1 MYQTVRG
8 LIIRSVDYKEADKI
22 LTVLTD
28 TRGCL
33 TVKARG
39 VRRKGSR
46 LKAAC
51 QLFAFSRM
59 TLYEQKGRATLH
71 EAEVLEAFSGLQTD
85 IVKMALASYFAEVL
99 GTEAE
104 DAPTEPDIQRLA
116 LNCLYALAN
125 GLCEPPV
132 VKAAFELRYMQL
144 SGYAPD
150 LGGCAVCGRE
160 DPLLPVALLESGTV
174 RCNGCTVPGYAGR
187 QMPIGAAVL
196 QAARYILSCDLKKL
210 FSFRLPPEDLA
221 RLARVCEAWLLACM
235 ERGFR
240 TLDFYKSVGE
250 TP

>member
-46 LKAAC
+46 LKAAA
-51 QLFAFSRM
+51 QLFAYSQM
-59 TLYEQKGRATLH
+59 TLYEQNGRATLH
-71 EAEVLEAFSGLQTD
+71 EAQVLEAFSGLQTD

-104 DAPTEPDIQRLA
+104 DAPTDTDIQRLA

-125 GLCEPPV
+125 DLCEPSV
-132 VKAAFELRYMQL
+132 VKAAFELRYMRL
-144 SGYAPD
+144 AGYAPD
-150 LGGCAVCGRE
+150 LTGCAVCGRE
-160 DPLLPVALLESGTV
+160 DPLLPVAMLEIGTV
-174 RCNGCTVPGYAGR
+174 RCGGCTVAGYAGR

-210 FSFRLPPEDLA
+210 FSFRLPPEDMA